1 MDPSF
6 TATQAPSEAS
16 VPYGHTCAPC
26 AKAKQKCISRG
37 EKCVRCHRR
46 GLECRPSATR
56 VRKRGA
62 RTASVLQS
70 SQIENKLD
78 DLMSLLRAHNAIP
91 QATPD
96 HHVAPTEPGTGAATS
111 TLGNNTPTTS
121 QRSSAPPSAAHL
133 FSGEGSAAHHDAS
146 QSIPCG
152 SSPPSNDD
160 ELCQSHADELLD
172 TFRTHYLRHFP
183 FTYLAPEVSA
193 QNLQLH
199 RPFLWMN
206 IQAICTR
213 SSSQREILGQQVREY
228 FARKFIIDLEKD
240 IDILQGILTY
250 LGWSLYHFSGKPF
263 LRRFASAA
271 NALVAEMRLHETLES
286 ARAVHHINSQPHSND
301 SSTSSTVDRTNEERR
316 AILATFIISSM
327 SLAEQPEYYGDEM
340 LVAVA
345 QIRQFVEEVAEC
357 TACSLDYS

>member
-1 MDPSF
+1 MFLQRSNPTDM
-6 TATQAPSEAS
+6 
-16 VPYGHTCAPC
+16 
-26 AKAKQKCISRG
+26 
-37 EKCVRCHRR
+37 CVNRCHRR

-152 SSPPSNDD
+152 RSSRIVLSITGSSTSIVSLRDFLFMANCPQYTDPPTGSSPPSNDD

-250 LGWSLYHFSGKPF
+250 LGW
-263 LRRFASAA
+263 
-271 NALVAEMRLHETLES
+271 
-286 ARAVHHINSQPHSND
+286 
-301 SSTSSTVDRTNEERR
+301 
-316 AILATFIISSM
+316 
-327 SLAEQPEYYGDEM
+327 
-340 LVAVA
+340 
-345 QIRQFVEEVAEC
+345 
-357 TACSLDYS
+357 